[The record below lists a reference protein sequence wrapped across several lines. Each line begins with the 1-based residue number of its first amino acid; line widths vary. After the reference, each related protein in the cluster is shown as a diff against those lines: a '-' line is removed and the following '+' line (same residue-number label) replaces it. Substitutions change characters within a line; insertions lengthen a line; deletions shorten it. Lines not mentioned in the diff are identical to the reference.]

1 MNSIGDPFHWLIDQ
15 LFEMACN
22 ISVHR
27 RQWCILFLKR
37 FSRGTIAVYSIFF
50 LLFTVC
56 VYVCHMFSFSLP
68 ESHPLEKEHPSSLV
82 SFVILKR
89 KRTKRKKRKKE
100 TFLPVGIEFDTQC
113 ESSTTFFFLH
123 FLTTTLVLDTWQ
135 PFFPLSACSSLY
147 SSIYDVIRFRRMTLS
162 EETSVPSFLFYI
174 W

>member
-1 MNSIGDPFHWLIDQ
+1 MNSIGDPFHRLIDQ

-27 RQWCILFLKR
+27 RQWCISFLKR
-37 FSRGTIAVYSIFF
+37 FSRGTLRYSRVLDFFSSFYCLCVCLPHVFF
-50 LLFTVC
+50 LTAGI
-56 VYVCHMFSFSLP
+56 P
-68 ESHPLEKEHPSSLV
+68 PP
-82 SFVILKR
+82 R
-89 KRTKRKKRKKE
+89 KRTSIVARFFCDSKKGKRTKRKKE

-113 ESSTTFFFLH
+113 ESSTTFFFLP
-123 FLTTTLVLDTWQ
+123 FWTTTLVLDTWQ
-135 PFFPLSACSSLY
+135 PFFSLSACSSLY